1 MLWEAFELELLDFF
15 CLQIDKNSVDESF
28 QDPEIDKNV
37 VKVVE
42 QKNSFP
48 NLYSQ
53 FSKVDDFF

>member
-42 QKNSFP
+42 QKNSC
-48 NLYSQ
+48 Q
-53 FSKVDDFF
+53 DFSREISKFDDFF